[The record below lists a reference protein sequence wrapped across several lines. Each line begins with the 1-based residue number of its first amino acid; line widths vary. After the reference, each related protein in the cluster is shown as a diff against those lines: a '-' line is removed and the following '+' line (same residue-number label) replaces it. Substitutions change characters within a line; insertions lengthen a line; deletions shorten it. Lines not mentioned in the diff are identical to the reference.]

1 MIRKTKEK
9 VQGELIYGL
18 HPLIEVLKAKKRKVI
33 SIYTTK
39 PTPKGWKDVEAIWP
53 KYPVPIQYVAR
64 DILHRMAGTT
74 EHQGVVAWV
83 HEFPIRKKFFEP
95 KKHPLLIMLD
105 GLQDPRNFG
114 AILRSAYCTG
124 VDGVIVTE
132 KNSAPFNAT
141 VFKASAGLAEHLDI
155 YIVASAEEAAQELKK
170 AGYTLYL
177 ASFAGES
184 AITCKYTEPLCLV
197 VGGEGFGISKQVY
210 KYGTEITLPQK
221 TSDISYNVSVAAGIL
236 LFIVATQFKRI

>member
-1 MIRKTKEK
+1 MIKKTNEK
-9 VQGELIYGL
+9 VKGELIYGL
-18 HPLIEVLKAKKRKVI
+18 HPLIEVLKAKRRKVI

-39 PTPKGWKDVEAIWP
+39 PTPKGWKDIEALWP
-53 KYPVPIQYVAR
+53 KYPLPIQYVTR
-64 DILHRMAGTT
+64 DILTRMAGTT
-74 EHQGVVAWV
+74 DHQGVVSWV

-95 KKHPLLIMLD
+95 KKHPMLIMLD
-105 GLQDPRNFG
+105 GLQDPRNIG

-141 VFKASAGLAEHLDI
+141 VFKSSAGLAEYLDI
-155 YIVASAEEAAQELKK
+155 YIAASAESAAQDLKK
-170 AGYTLYL
+170 AGYSLYL
-177 ASFAGES
+177 ASFAGEN
-184 AITCKYTEPLCLV
+184 AIKCAYTMPLCLV

-221 TSDISYNVSVAAGIL
+221 TSDISYNVSVAAGLL

>member
-1 MIRKTKEK
+1 MIKKTKEK
-9 VQGELIYGL
+9 VPGELIYGL
-18 HPLIEVLKAKKRKVI
+18 HPLIEVLKAKRRKVI

-39 PTPKGWKDVEAIWP
+39 PTPKGWKDIEALWP
-53 KYPVPIQYVAR
+53 KYPLPIQYVSR

-83 HEFPIRKKFFEP
+83 NTFPIRKKMFEP
-95 KKHPLLIMLD
+95 TKHPMIMMLD
-105 GLQDPRNFG
+105 GLQDPRNIG

-124 VDGVIVTE
+124 VDGIIVTE

-141 VFKASAGLAEHLDI
+141 VFKSSAGLAEYLEI
-155 YIVASAEEAAQELKK
+155 YIAPSAELAAQELKK

-177 ASFAGES
+177 ASFDGEN
-184 AITCKYTEPLCLV
+184 AVTCKYTSPLCLV
-197 VGGEGFGISKQVY
+197 VGGEGFGISKPVY